1 MRKLLLL
8 LILSAGSWQ
17 MTMAG
22 EIDSLLHQ
30 LDVTM
35 KQRKQYEQVKLKKI
49 KNIKSLLNEPGLR
62 SSQRYYINN
71 RILDEYIPFNFDSA
85 LHYIDLN
92 FQLARDLSNK
102 TMLNETRI
110 NLSGILASS
119 GRYKEALDILHE
131 VDRNHLPEK
140 LLPDYYRDFMHVYSD
155 LNVYNQVRENAGK
168 YYKLYKAY
176 RDSVMKLL
184 DPNSEAY
191 LAIREKQYRDAGEY
205 DSCRWVNS
213 KRLAMTQMGTREYS
227 MITFDR
233 SLSYQ
238 LQNNTEQRE
247 KYLILSAMSDIR
259 AAVKD
264 NASMAALSTIL
275 YHQNK
280 IDRAYE
286 YIKFSFEDAA
296 YFNSRLR
303 YMQISNILPVV
314 TAAYQKKSDKQ
325 KAHLRIL
332 LIIISL
338 LSIVLLLSILFIYS
352 QVKKL
357 ARARKD
363 LQTVNLKLRD
373 LNGHLSEANTQLNE
387 LNSQLSESNHVKE
400 QYIGNFFSICSD
412 YIDKLDG
419 FRRNVNKQ
427 IADREVAELFE
438 KTKSKRLIDDEIREF
453 YDNFDH
459 TFLQIYPDFV
469 EDFNALLNED
479 EQIVLRKGELLNTEL
494 RIFALIRLGI
504 TDSANIAKLLR
515 YSVNTIYNYRVKVK
529 NRAVV
534 PRDGFEDYVMK
545 IGEFS
550 RES

>member
-8 LILSAGSWQ
+8 LILFAGSWQ
-17 MTMAG
+17 MTMAS

-30 LDVTM
+30 LDLTM
-35 KQRKQYEQVKLKKI
+35 KQRKQYEQVKLQKI
-49 KNIKSLLNEPGLR
+49 KNIKSLLNEPGLS

-92 FQLARDLSNK
+92 FQLARDLDNK

-131 VDRNHLPEK
+131 VDRKHLSEK
-140 LLPDYYRDFMHVYSD
+140 LLPNYYHDFMHVYSD
-155 LNVYNQVRENAGK
+155 LNVYNQVKENAGK

-176 RDSVMKLL
+176 RDSVVKLL

-191 LAIREKQYRDAGEY
+191 LAIEEKQYRDAGEY

-325 KAHLRIL
+325 KAHLRNL

-338 LSIVLLLSILFIYS
+338 LSVVLLLSILFIYS

-400 QYIGNFFSICSD
+400 QYIGSFFSICSD

-427 IADREVAELFE
+427 IADREVSELFE
-438 KTKSKRLIDDEIREF
+438 RTKSKRLIEDEIREF

-459 TFLQIYPDFV
+459 TFLQIYPTFV
-469 EDFNALLNED
+469 EEFNALLKED
-479 EQIVLRKGELLNTEL
+479 EQITVKKGEMLNTEL

-504 TDSANIAKLLR
+504 SDSAAIAKLLR

-534 PRDGFEDYVMK
+534 PRDDFEDYVMK

-550 RES
+550 RE

>member
-8 LILSAGSWQ
+8 LILFTVSWQ
-17 MTMAG
+17 ISTAS

-30 LDVTM
+30 LDLTM
-35 KQRKQYEQVKLKKI
+35 KQRKQYEQVKLQKI
-49 KNIKSLLNEPGLR
+49 KNIKGLLTEPEL
-62 SSQRYYINN
+62 SPAQRYYINN

-92 FQLARDLSNK
+92 FELARQLKNV

-119 GRYKEALDILHE
+119 GRYKEALDILND
-131 VDRNHLPEK
+131 VDRKHLSEK
-140 LLPDYYRDFMHVYSD
+140 LLPHYYQDFMHVYSD
-155 LNVYNQVRENAGK
+155 LNVYNQIRENEGK
-168 YYKLYKAY
+168 YYRLYKAY
-176 RDSVMKLL
+176 SDSVMKLL

-191 LAIREKQYRDAGEY
+191 LAIVEKQYRDAGKY
-205 DSCRWVNS
+205 DSCLWVNN
-213 KRLAMTQMGTREYS
+213 KRLAMAQMGTREYS
-227 MITFDR
+227 MVTFER
-233 SLSYQ
+233 SLLYQ
-238 LQNNTEQRE
+238 LQNKTEQRK

-275 YHQNK
+275 YNENK

-286 YIKFSFEDAA
+286 YVKFSFEDAA

-325 KAHLRIL
+325 KAHLRNL

-338 LSIVLLLSILFIYS
+338 LSVVLLLSILLIYS
-352 QVKKL
+352 QVKKI
-357 ARARKD
+357 ARARKE

-373 LNGHLSEANTQLNE
+373 LNVHLSEANSQLNE
-387 LNSQLSESNHVKE
+387 LNNQLSESNHVKE

-438 KTKSKRLIDDEIREF
+438 QTKSKRLIEDEIKEF

-459 TFLQIYPDFV
+459 TFLQIYPTFV

-479 EQIVLRKGELLNTEL
+479 EQIIVKKGEMLNTEL

-529 NRAVV
+529 NRAIV
-534 PRDGFEDYVMK
+534 PRDDFEDYVMK

-550 RES
+550 RE

>member
-1 MRKLLLL
+1 
-8 LILSAGSWQ
+8 
-17 MTMAG
+17 
-22 EIDSLLHQ
+22 
-30 LDVTM
+30 
-35 KQRKQYEQVKLKKI
+35 
-49 KNIKSLLNEPGLR
+49 
-62 SSQRYYINN
+62 
-71 RILDEYIPFNFDSA
+71 
-85 LHYIDLN
+85 
-92 FQLARDLSNK
+92 
-102 TMLNETRI
+102 
-110 NLSGILASS
+110 
-119 GRYKEALDILHE
+119 
-131 VDRNHLPEK
+131 
-140 LLPDYYRDFMHVYSD
+140 
-155 LNVYNQVRENAGK
+155 
-168 YYKLYKAY
+168 
-176 RDSVMKLL
+176 
-184 DPNSEAY
+184 
-191 LAIREKQYRDAGEY
+191 
-205 DSCRWVNS
+205 
-213 KRLAMTQMGTREYS
+213 
-227 MITFDR
+227 
-233 SLSYQ
+233 
-238 LQNNTEQRE
+238 
-247 KYLILSAMSDIR
+247 MSDIR

-264 NASMAALSTIL
+264 NASMAALSTLL
-275 YHQNK
+275 YNENK

-314 TAAYQKKSDKQ
+314 TAAYQSKSDKQ
-325 KAHLRIL
+325 KAHLRNL

-338 LSIVLLLSILFIYS
+338 LSIVLLLSILFIYN

-357 ARARKD
+357 AKARKE

-373 LNGHLSEANTQLNE
+373 LNVHLSDANTRLNE
-387 LNSQLSESNHVKE
+387 LNNELSESNHVKE

-479 EQIVLRKGELLNTEL
+479 EQIVLKKGELLNTEL

-504 TDSANIAKLLR
+504 NDSANIAKLLR

-529 NRAVV
+529 NRASV
-534 PRDGFEDYVMK
+534 PRDDFENYVMK

-550 RES
+550 QE

>member
-1 MRKLLLL
+1 
-8 LILSAGSWQ
+8 
-17 MTMAG
+17 
-22 EIDSLLHQ
+22 
-30 LDVTM
+30 
-35 KQRKQYEQVKLKKI
+35 VK
-49 KNIKSLLNEPGLR
+49 
-62 SSQRYYINN
+62 
-71 RILDEYIPFNFDSA
+71 
-85 LHYIDLN
+85 
-92 FQLARDLSNK
+92 
-102 TMLNETRI
+102 
-110 NLSGILASS
+110 
-119 GRYKEALDILHE
+119 
-131 VDRNHLPEK
+131 
-140 LLPDYYRDFMHVYSD
+140 
-155 LNVYNQVRENAGK
+155 ENAGK

-184 DPNSEAY
+184 APNSEAY

-314 TAAYQKKSDKQ
+314 TAAYQSKSDKQ
-325 KAHLRIL
+325 KAHLRNL

-338 LSIVLLLSILFIYS
+338 LSIVLLLAILLIYN

-357 ARARKD
+357 AKARKE
-363 LQTVNLKLRD
+363 LQTVNLKLQD
-373 LNGHLSEANTQLNE
+373 LNVHLSDANTRLNE
-387 LNSQLSESNHVKE
+387 LNNELSESNHVKE

-479 EQIVLRKGELLNTEL
+479 EQIILKKGELLNTEL

-504 TDSANIAKLLR
+504 SDSAAIAKLLR

-529 NRAVV
+529 NRASV
-534 PRDGFEDYVMK
+534 PRDDFENYVMK

-550 RES
+550 QD

>member
-8 LILSAGSWQ
+8 LILFAGSWQ
-17 MTMAG
+17 MTMAS

-35 KQRKQYEQVKLKKI
+35 KQRKQYEQVKLQKI
-49 KNIKSLLNEPGLR
+49 KSIKSLLNDPGLS

-92 FQLARDLSNK
+92 FQLARDLDNE

-131 VDRNHLPEK
+131 VDRKHLSEK
-140 LLPDYYRDFMHVYSD
+140 LLPNYYHDFMHVYSD
-155 LNVYNQVRENAGK
+155 LNVYNQVKENAGK

-176 RDSVMKLL
+176 RDSVVKLL

-191 LAIREKQYRDAGEY
+191 LAIEEKQYRDAGEY

-238 LQNNTEQRE
+238 LQNNTEKRE

-325 KAHLRIL
+325 KAHLRNL

-338 LSIVLLLSILFIYS
+338 LSVVLLLSILFIYS

-363 LQTVNLKLRD
+363 LQAVNLKLRD

-400 QYIGNFFSICSD
+400 QYIGSFFSICSD

-427 IADREVAELFE
+427 IADREVSELFE
-438 KTKSKRLIDDEIREF
+438 RTKSKRLIEDEIREF

-459 TFLQIYPDFV
+459 TFLQIYPTFV
-469 EDFNALLNED
+469 EEFNALLKED
-479 EQIVLRKGELLNTEL
+479 EQITVKKGEMLNTEL

-504 TDSANIAKLLR
+504 SDSAAIAKLLR

-534 PRDGFEDYVMK
+534 PRDDFEDYVMK

-550 RES
+550 SE

>member
-8 LILSAGSWQ
+8 LILFAGSWQ
-17 MTMAG
+17 MTMAS

-35 KQRKQYEQVKLKKI
+35 KQRKQYEQVKLQKI
-49 KNIKSLLNEPGLR
+49 KSIKSLLNDPGLS

-92 FQLARDLSNK
+92 FQLARDLDNE

-131 VDRNHLPEK
+131 VDRKHLSKK
-140 LLPDYYRDFMHVYSD
+140 LLPNYYHDFMHVYSD
-155 LNVYNQVRENAGK
+155 LNVYNQVKENAGK

-176 RDSVMKLL
+176 RDSVVKLL

-191 LAIREKQYRDAGEY
+191 LAIEEKQYRDAGEY

-325 KAHLRIL
+325 KAHLRNL

-338 LSIVLLLSILFIYS
+338 LSVVLLLSILFIYS

-400 QYIGNFFSICSD
+400 QYIGSFFSICSD

-427 IADREVAELFE
+427 IADREVSELFE
-438 KTKSKRLIDDEIREF
+438 RTKSKRLIEDEIREF

-459 TFLQIYPDFV
+459 TFLQIYPTFV
-469 EDFNALLNED
+469 EEFNALLKED
-479 EQIVLRKGELLNTEL
+479 EQITVKKGEMLNTEL

-504 TDSANIAKLLR
+504 SDSAAIAKLLR

-534 PRDGFEDYVMK
+534 PRDDFDDYVMK

-550 RES
+550 RE

>member
-1 MRKLLLL
+1 MGR
-8 LILSAGSWQ
+8 
-17 MTMAG
+17 AG

-30 LDVTM
+30 LDLTM
-35 KQRKQYEQVKLKKI
+35 KQRKQYEQVKLQKI
-49 KNIKSLLNEPGLR
+49 KNIKNLLNEPGLNLN
-62 SSQRYYINN
+62 QRYYINN

-92 FQLARDLSNK
+92 FQLARDLENK
-102 TMLNETRI
+102 TMLNETHI

-119 GRYKEALDILHE
+119 GRYEEALDILHE
-131 VDRNHLPEK
+131 VDRKHLSEK
-140 LLPDYYRDFMHVYSD
+140 LLPNYYNDFMHVYSD
-155 LNVYNQVRENAGK
+155 LNVYNQVKENAGK

-176 RDSVMKLL
+176 RDSVVKLL
-184 DPNSEAY
+184 DPNSEAF
-191 LAIREKQYRDAGEY
+191 LAIKEKQYRDAGEY

-213 KRLAMTQMGTREYS
+213 KRLAMAQMGTREYS

-238 LQNNTEQRE
+238 LQNNTVLRE

-275 YHQNK
+275 YKENK

-286 YIKFSFEDAA
+286 YVKFSFEDAA

-314 TAAYQKKSDKQ
+314 TAAYQSKSDKQ
-325 KAHLRIL
+325 KAHLRNL

-338 LSIVLLLSILFIYS
+338 LSLVLLLSILFIYN

-357 ARARKD
+357 AKARKE
-363 LQTVNLKLRD
+363 LQTVNLKLQD
-373 LNGHLSEANTQLNE
+373 LNVHLSDANTQLNE
-387 LNSQLSESNHVKE
+387 LNNRLSESNHVKE

-438 KTKSKRLIDDEIREF
+438 KTRSKRLIEDEIREF

-469 EDFNALLNED
+469 ENFNALLNED
-479 EQIVLRKGELLNTEL
+479 EKIVLKKGELLNTEL

-504 TDSANIAKLLR
+504 NDSANIAKLLR

-529 NRAVV
+529 NRAAV
-534 PRDGFEDYVMK
+534 PRDVFEDYVMK

-550 RES
+550 QG

>member
-1 MRKLLLL
+1 
-8 LILSAGSWQ
+8 
-17 MTMAG
+17 
-22 EIDSLLHQ
+22 
-30 LDVTM
+30 
-35 KQRKQYEQVKLKKI
+35 
-49 KNIKSLLNEPGLR
+49 
-62 SSQRYYINN
+62 
-71 RILDEYIPFNFDSA
+71 
-85 LHYIDLN
+85 
-92 FQLARDLSNK
+92 
-102 TMLNETRI
+102 
-110 NLSGILASS
+110 
-119 GRYKEALDILHE
+119 
-131 VDRNHLPEK
+131 
-140 LLPDYYRDFMHVYSD
+140 
-155 LNVYNQVRENAGK
+155 
-168 YYKLYKAY
+168 
-176 RDSVMKLL
+176 
-184 DPNSEAY
+184 
-191 LAIREKQYRDAGEY
+191 
-205 DSCRWVNS
+205 
-213 KRLAMTQMGTREYS
+213 MGTREYS

-238 LQNNTEQRE
+238 LQKNTEQRE

-286 YIKFSFEDAA
+286 YVKFSFEDAA

-325 KAHLRIL
+325 KAHLRNL

-352 QVKKL
+352 QMKKL

-373 LNGHLSEANTQLNE
+373 LNGHLSDANAQLNE

-400 QYIGNFFSICSD
+400 QYIGSFFSICSD

-438 KTKSKRLIDDEIREF
+438 QTRSKRLIEDEIREF

-459 TFLQIYPDFV
+459 TFLQIYPTFV
-469 EDFNALLNED
+469 EEFNALLRED
-479 EQIVLRKGELLNTEL
+479 EQITVKKGEMLNTEL

-504 TDSANIAKLLR
+504 SDSAAIAKLLR

-534 PRDGFEDYVMK
+534 PREDFEDYVMK

-550 RES
+550 RE